1 MRAKS
6 LGTRA
11 VTLDKP
17 VNLSVL
23 MRCLSIDVITESFCG
38 WVATPLELRY
48 DLCVPSR
55 GFEIGRADPALESV
69 GKELLQYSSR
79 TRKYSL
85 NYRCGMRELQRL
97 VAVIDQQNL
106 PRPKSVSTS

>member
-48 DLCVPSR
+48 CTIYVFR
-55 GFEIGRADPALESV
+55 HV
-69 GKELLQYSSR
+69 GLK
-79 TRKYSL
+79 
-85 NYRCGMRELQRL
+85 
-97 VAVIDQQNL
+97 
-106 PRPKSVSTS
+106 